1 MAPFSSPTSPTVSL
15 RFSLPTTSHW
25 VHLAEVSFHI
35 STSECPPDTI
45 ITRAEATAT
54 TPAITTTTTLGSR
67 TAAIPTAGNPA
78 AETTSDGSGT
88 AAIPTAG
95 NPAAETTS
103 ETAQTDSGFP
113 VTIIIIIAI
122 PVILVL
128 VMIVAVAAI
137 LLCCW
142 RCKQKHKEASH
153 ISSQMSTHT
162 QQAINLQ
169 EVRSTPEEHDHT
181 SLHTQRND
189 EWLSDNTSDNP
200 EYSVVATEHPVPEAE
215 LIESENRSDHLYDQV
230 DGKRKEKARTQQ
242 QALPFEDEDQLYDK
256 VYKKNAFAHPKSA
269 MKKKNH
275 RQSKSSPPKTDY
287 HHEDHDSTLQE
298 GQLYAQVDKSNNGK
312 AKFFNMK

>member
-103 ETAQTDSGFP
+103 EDS
-113 VTIIIIIAI
+113 A
-122 PVILVL
+122 
-128 VMIVAVAAI
+128 
-137 LLCCW
+137 
-142 RCKQKHKEASH
+142 
-153 ISSQMSTHT
+153 
-162 QQAINLQ
+162 N
-169 EVRSTPEEHDHT
+169 
-181 SLHTQRND
+181 
-189 EWLSDNTSDNP
+189 
-200 EYSVVATEHPVPEAE
+200 
-215 LIESENRSDHLYDQV
+215 
-230 DGKRKEKARTQQ
+230 
-242 QALPFEDEDQLYDK
+242 
-256 VYKKNAFAHPKSA
+256 
-269 MKKKNH
+269 
-275 RQSKSSPPKTDY
+275 
-287 HHEDHDSTLQE
+287 
-298 GQLYAQVDKSNNGK
+298 
-312 AKFFNMK
+312 